1 MIKSKPTTKEYRD
14 NYDRVFAKGY
24 QPESYVDGFNRIKAG
39 LVQLEERLSC
49 KQVVESSSLSSGSNS
64 RDLPRKI
71 SVADPDPIKLNED
84 VVVVIKTLD
93 GDIEI

>member
-1 MIKSKPTTKEYRD
+1 VIKSKPTTKEYR
-14 NYDRVFAKGY
+14 NNFDRTF
-24 QPESYVDGFNRIKAG
+24 R
-39 LVQLEERLSC
+39 
-49 KQVVESSSLSSGSNS
+49 S